1 MFEVIGKKKQKGQ
14 QTVNKYVLVQLMIH
28 WNGQL
33 GTQSSQLY
41 EYLFVH
47 DEKDAVVRSYFEKWF
62 LTLALVL

>member
-47 DEKDAVVRSYFEKWF
+47 DEKDAVVRSYFEK
-62 LTLALVL
+62 